1 METLRTNKVGD
12 LPNKIPLQL
21 RTQEGLL
28 TGSIRSYF
36 KVFYW
41 RKEGKKREREGN
53 CISLLKLS
61 QFSGQKVPLDL
72 LCGQLAL
79 PAGLL
84 EHCWTIA
91 SRCSGQAGPGSSFDI
106 PDQADLHPTEFS
118 GQTALPSWL
127 CR

>member
-41 RKEGKKREREGN
+41 RKEGKKRERERR
-53 CISLLKLS
+53 
-61 QFSGQKVPLDL
+61 
-72 LCGQLAL
+72 
-79 PAGLL
+79 
-84 EHCWTIA
+84 E
-91 SRCSGQAGPGSSFDI
+91 
-106 PDQADLHPTEFS
+106 LH
-118 GQTALPSWL
+118 
-127 CR
+127 